1 MNGGFSVND
10 LYLPKMFIV
19 FNEDVGVVLDGIVFP
34 TGKVAVC
41 WRLVNCKVESFKNYS
56 AFVSKVKGKDEIIFI
71 ELFLTPGLRSKLSDA
86 VDKLKMNEGD
96 K

>member
-1 MNGGFSVND
+1 
-10 LYLPKMFIV
+10 
-19 FNEDVGVVLDGIVFP
+19 
-34 TGKVAVC
+34 
-41 WRLVNCKVESFKNYS
+41 VNCKVESFKNYS